1 MEKIINGIPW
11 GMIEGSLYI
20 FTYFNYVHKLTD
32 NDAKVVLFA
41 GDTSIK
47 VTTCNQEGFQAI
59 QRNNSL
65 IKSRGLKPI
74 SYRSTLIKH
83 IIKIKN

>member
-1 MEKIINGIPW
+1 MEKFINGIPW
-11 GMIEGSLYI
+11 GLMAGSIFL
-20 FTYFNYVHKLTD
+20 FTYFNDVPKLTD

-47 VTTCNQEGFQAI
+47 VTTVNQEGFQAI

-65 IKSRGLKPI
+65 IKSHSLKTI
-74 SYRSTLIKH
+74 SYRSTVIKH
-83 IIKIKN
+83 II